1 MKRSPTPGVIRYPG
15 VTVIG
20 HHPVSVGGVRVEVAS
35 GVGNPYTAIAAVV
48 DPPSVRPQ
56 FIVENIEVY
65 TSIIVIIIIG
75 VIIIIIIIVIIIIVI
90 IAVIFVVIIITL
102 RICIAL

>member
-15 VTVIG
+15 VAVIG
-20 HHPVSVGGVRVEVAS
+20 HHPISVGGVRVEVAS

-75 VIIIIIIIVIIIIVI
+75 VIIIIVIIIIII

>member
-1 MKRSPTPGVIRYPG
+1 ME
-15 VTVIG
+15 
-20 HHPVSVGGVRVEVAS
+20 VSAH
-35 GVGNPYTAIAAVV
+35 VGNPYTTIAAVV
-48 DPPSVRPQ
+48 DPSSMRPQ
-56 FIVENIEVY
+56 FIVENIEAY

-75 VIIIIIIIVIIIIVI
+75 VIIIIVIIIIII